1 MIGSLGI
8 KSGEPIIYRKKRVEN
23 MKKAKIIFKTL
34 GACNLSLYSF
44 YILKKAMCR
53 NLVKNCVKNAQKT
66 KDKIVHL
73 NWPFY
78 TSI

>member
-53 NLVKNCVKNAQKT
+53 NLVKNCVKNAQKQ
-66 KDKIVHL
+66 KIKL
-73 NWPFY
+73 Y
-78 TSI
+78 T

>member
-53 NLVKNCVKNAQKT
+53 NLVKNCVKNAQKQ
-66 KDKIVHL
+66 KVEA
-73 NWPFY
+73 W
-78 TSI
+78 TSTLY

>member
-23 MKKAKIIFKTL
+23 IKKAKIIFKTL

-53 NLVKNCVKNAQKT
+53 NLVKNCVKNAQKQ
-66 KDKIVHL
+66 KIKL
-73 NWPFY
+73 Y
-78 TSI
+78 T

>member
-1 MIGSLGI
+1 MHSMIGSLGI
-8 KSGEPIIYRKKRVEN
+8 KSGEPIIYREKRVEN

-53 NLVKNCVKNAQKT
+53 NLVKNCVKNAQKQ
-66 KDKIVHL
+66 KIKL
-73 NWPFY
+73 Y
-78 TSI
+78 T

>member
-1 MIGSLGI
+1 MIGYLGI

-53 NLVKNCVKNAQKT
+53 NLVKNCVKNAQKQ
-66 KDKIVHL
+66 KIKL
-73 NWPFY
+73 Y
-78 TSI
+78 T

>member
-53 NLVKNCVKNAQKT
+53 NLVKNCVKNAQKQ
-66 KDKIVHL
+66 KLKL
-73 NWPFY
+73 Y
-78 TSI
+78 T

>member
-1 MIGSLGI
+1 MIGSLGT

-53 NLVKNCVKNAQKT
+53 NLVKNCVKNAQKQ
-66 KDKIVHL
+66 KIKL
-73 NWPFY
+73 Y
-78 TSI
+78 T

>member
-34 GACNLSLYSF
+34 GTCNLSLYSF

-53 NLVKNCVKNAQKT
+53 NLVKNCVKNAQKQ
-66 KDKIVHL
+66 KIKL
-73 NWPFY
+73 Y
-78 TSI
+78 T